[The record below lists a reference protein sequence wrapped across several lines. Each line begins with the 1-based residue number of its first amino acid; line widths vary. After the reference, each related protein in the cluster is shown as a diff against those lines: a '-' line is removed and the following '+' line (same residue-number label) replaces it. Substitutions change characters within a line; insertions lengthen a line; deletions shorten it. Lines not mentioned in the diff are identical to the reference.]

1 MTRNLIRILPP
12 DIGDAIQTPKNS
24 MNLLIIPLKKSM
36 ILTIFTLFENYQ
48 KKSHLCEFTESL
60 GVQEWWTNRTFF
72 RPQQLHGK
80 RRGGLCSSER
90 KKHFKWVYKGR
101 KALEKLRR
109 DFSEA
114 IQTPKA
120 TWKSNSLYY
129 SCLLCWESRW
139 LQLQI
144 LKKVNA
150 SEASILL

>member
-1 MTRNLIRILPP
+1 MKISLCLRQLQNRKLI
-12 DIGDAIQTPKNS
+12 K
-24 MNLLIIPLKKSM
+24 LKKIDEKSYSHFAAFS
-36 ILTIFTLFENYQ
+36 FTLFENYQ
-48 KKSHLCEFTESL
+48 KKVSSMRAKRLKFTESL

-72 RPQQLHGK
+72 RPQLHGK
-80 RRGGLCSSER
+80 RRGLCSSER